1 MEVPPRREC
10 DESRGVV
17 NSMQTE
23 FFKMTAAG
31 NDFILLDNR
40 AGTVSSEGLSDL
52 VRRLCT
58 RALCVGADG
67 VILLE
72 SSRRADIRASFF
84 NPDGAPTFCGNGAR
98 CAARLAYLNGL
109 APARMVVETDLG
121 LHRAEVN
128 GGEVSFEMRDP
139 RGFEEVTIEAL
150 ERSWRGA
157 LVDTGV
163 PHFVA
168 IEEHPPEGSI
178 GPAGSA
184 LRHHPRF
191 APEGANVNFVYPL
204 ASGSFSIRTF
214 ERGVEGETL
223 ACGTGCVAAALTLAA
238 SGQARSPV
246 ALRTRAGST
255 IQVRFD
261 GEPRR
266 ASGVRLEGDARLVY
280 VGHLAD
286 EALRGFEPAR

>member
-1 MEVPPRREC
+1 
-10 DESRGVV
+10 
-17 NSMQTE
+17 MQIE

-40 AGTVSSEGLSDL
+40 AGAVPSEGMADL

-72 SSRRADIRASFF
+72 SSRRADIRARFF
-84 NPDGAPTFCGNGAR
+84 NPDGGPTFCGNGAR

-109 APARMVVETDLG
+109 APARMVIETDLG

-139 RGFEEVTIEAL
+139 RGFEELTIEAL
-150 ERSWRGA
+150 ARPWRGA

-168 IEEHPPEGSI
+168 IEEGPPEDSI
-178 GPAGSA
+178 RASGRA

-191 APEGANVNFVYPL
+191 APEGVNVNFVHPL
-204 ASGSFSIRTF
+204 EPGSFAIRTF

-255 IQVRFD
+255 IHVRFEGD
-261 GEPRR
+261 PRR
-266 ASGVRLEGDARLVY
+266 ASGVRLEGEARLVY

-286 EALRGFEPAR
+286 EALSGFEPPH

>member
-1 MEVPPRREC
+1 MP
-10 DESRGVV
+10 
-17 NSMQTE
+17 TE

-40 AGTVSSEGLSDL
+40 AGAVSPDGLADL

-72 SSRRADIRASFF
+72 SSRRADIRARFF
-84 NPDGAPTFCGNGAR
+84 NPDGASTFCGNGAR

-139 RGFEEVTIEAL
+139 RGFEEMTIEAL
-150 ERSWRGA
+150 ARTWRGA

-168 IEEHPPEGSI
+168 IEERPPDGSI
-178 GPAGSA
+178 SAAGSA

-191 APEGANVNFVYPL
+191 APDGANVNFVFPL
-204 ASGSFSIRTF
+204 APGSFSIRSY

-223 ACGTGCVAAALTLAA
+223 ACGTCCVAAALTLAA
-238 SGQARSPV
+238 TGRAQSPV
-246 ALRTRAGST
+246 ALRTRAGSS
-255 IQVRFD
+255 IQVRFE
-261 GEPRR
+261 GQPRR
-266 ASGVRLEGDARLVY
+266 ASGVRLEGEARLVY

-286 EALRGFEPAR
+286 EALHGFEPAR

>member
-1 MEVPPRREC
+1 
-10 DESRGVV
+10 
-17 NSMQTE
+17 MQTE

-31 NDFILLDNR
+31 NDFVLLDNR
-40 AGTVSSEGLSDL
+40 AGAVSSEGLADL

-67 VILLE
+67 VVLLE
-72 SSRRADIRASFF
+72 SSRRADIRARFF
-84 NPDGAPTFCGNGAR
+84 NPDGASTFCGNGAR

-109 APARMVVETDLG
+109 APARMVVETDFG

-139 RGFEEVTIEAL
+139 HGFEELTVEAL
-150 ERSWRGA
+150 ARSWRGA
-157 LVDTGV
+157 FVDTGV

-168 IEEHPPEGSI
+168 IEERPPEGSI
-178 GPAGSA
+178 SAAGAA

-191 APEGANVNFVYPL
+191 GAEGTNVNFVSPM
-204 ASGSFSIRTF
+204 ASGSFSIRTY

-255 IQVRFD
+255 IQVRFE

>member
-1 MEVPPRREC
+1 
-10 DESRGVV
+10 
-17 NSMQTE
+17 MQNE

-40 AGTVSSEGLSDL
+40 AGVVSSEGIADL

-58 RALCVGADG
+58 RGLCVGADG

-72 SSRRADIRASFF
+72 SSRGADIRARFF
-84 NPDGAPTFCGNGAR
+84 NPDGGPTFCGNGAR

-109 APARMVVETDLG
+109 APARMVIETDLG

-128 GGEVSFEMRDP
+128 GGVVSFEMRDP
-139 RGFEEVTIEAL
+139 RGFEELTIEAL
-150 ERSWRGA
+150 GRPWRGA

-168 IEEHPPEGSI
+168 IEEGAPEDSI
-178 GPAGSA
+178 RAPGRA

-191 APEGANVNFVYPL
+191 APEGVNVNFVHPL
-204 ASGSFSIRTF
+204 EPGSFTIRTY

-223 ACGTGCVAAALTLAA
+223 ACGTGCVAAALALAA
-238 SGQARSPV
+238 SGRARSPV

-255 IQVRFD
+255 IQVRFEGD
-261 GEPRR
+261 PRR
-266 ASGVRLEGDARLVY
+266 ASGVRLEGEARLVY

-286 EALRGFEPAR
+286 EALRGFEPSR